1 MALPCPG
8 PAPISLLDI
17 QNEFG
22 GTYLDGTFT
31 QIKEYYRGGGYV
43 ANNPTNANI
52 PTSGQISF
60 NQFFC
65 SSGEIIVYITTN
77 TANVVVSSL
86 FGSNWTANVPK
97 RLIIT
102 NNAIVYSIYPY
113 ALSNIPIGTSPSGT
127 SWLYG
132 YAMKIYE
139 NVGGKFTL
147 QINSGS
153 SIQGAGGRRG
163 GDAIISGETRTD
175 ILNGGQGGNAI
186 FIGTAYSFNFL
197 PKPIIYIENN
207 GQISAGGGG
216 GGKGGNG
223 DNYSWQLD
231 PYVQNGVT
239 YYRFNGS
246 LSANGGRGG
255 LGQGYNQNNTP
266 GEAPSAYG
274 SGSTNLSNSINGT
287 ILVNLPP
294 TGSNLNISNS
304 SNSTITVNTSQNS
317 PGGVNVS
324 NSGNSTI
331 NFNIQSYS
339 GLGNIN
345 LSNSGNSNINIIL
358 APGAG
363 KLNLSNSGNSSIT
376 VYISQGVTVNIS
388 NSGTSSIQVFGD
400 LSKTKISN
408 SGGSVS
414 QNPNTNNYYPS
425 TPTTFQSLSG
435 TRPAGGAFDFALP
448 TGAGSGGSGGTF
460 GNSGT
465 NGINGTGSSNGSG
478 GPAGYAIDGI
488 SYVSWVTQGTV
499 SGQTQ
504 R

>member
-86 FGSNWTANVPK
+86 FGSNWTADVPK

-139 NVGGKFTL
+139 DVGGKFTL

-163 GDAIISGETRTD
+163 GDAIISGETRTN
-175 ILNGGQGGNAI
+175 ILNGGQGGNAL

-216 GGKGGNG
+216 GGKGGTTYATFTTSGSGPANG
-223 DNYSWQLD
+223 DSYNITSQ
-231 PYVQNGVT
+231 
-239 YYRFNGS
+239 S
-246 LSANGGRGG
+246 NGGRGG
-255 LGQGYNQNNTP
+255 LGQGYNQNNSP
-266 GEAPSAYG
+266 GELETGGGSTGSATFNTFGFGSLQTYVSSGYLARLNRFGIGSTQIFVASGGSTTFNHYGTGSLQIYVSSGGSATINRFGTGSTQLFISSGGSATINRYGTGSIQVTGAGALSVKINNSG
-274 SGSTNLSNSINGT
+274 SGSIQVTNNGLNYDQTIPVTYATGYFGYVTSAPPSGTNL
-287 ILVNLPP
+287 
-294 TGSNLNISNS
+294 
-304 SNSTITVNTSQNS
+304 
-317 PGGVNVS
+317 
-324 NSGNSTI
+324 
-331 NFNIQSYS
+331 
-339 GLGNIN
+339 
-345 LSNSGNSNINIIL
+345 
-358 APGAG
+358 
-363 KLNLSNSGNSSIT
+363 T
-376 VYISQGVTVNIS
+376 VY
-388 NSGTSSIQVFGD
+388 
-400 LSKTKISN
+400 
-408 SGGSVS
+408 
-414 QNPNTNNYYPS
+414 
-425 TPTTFQSLSG
+425 
-435 TRPAGGAFDFALP
+435 GGA
-448 TGAGSGGSGGTF
+448 GGTF
-460 GNSGT
+460 GNPGSAGGNGANSSGYP
-465 NGINGTGSSNGSG
+465 GGS
-478 GPAGYAIDGI
+478 AGYAIDGL